1 MNLKLF
7 TTPTSRVNV
16 MLQRYEAQIKHH
28 FIMNNCLFIIV
39 IAFNYIINII
49 IVIIIIIIIIIK
61 VNLLF
66 ERKEDKSSLWA

>member
-7 TTPTSRVNV
+7 TTPTSRVDV

-39 IAFNYIINII
+39 IAFNYNKYNNSNNNNNNNNNKSKSII
-49 IVIIIIIIIIIK
+49 
-61 VNLLF
+61 
-66 ERKEDKSSLWA
+66 